1 MVTRLEVLRVT
12 RFLWA
17 RKLLQQFG
25 WKALDDPRYSPNL
38 ATSEILRLNGQLDR
52 TLFHLNENV
61 QCAVVVWVMQRTIRA
76 SGKDK
81 LKVHCDKCLNRY
93 GDCAET

>member
-12 RFLWA
+12 RFLWALSVPVFLLQDVRRHTARQA

-38 ATSEILRLNGQLDR
+38 VPSDIHIFSALIDNLPGRR
-52 TLFHLNENV
+52 F
-61 QCAVVVWVMQRTIRA
+61 I
-76 SGKDK
+76 
-81 LKVHCDKCLNRY
+81 
-93 GDCAET
+93 